1 MEITPDNLVYWKWG
15 FVSINATL
23 VYTWGVMGL
32 LVLSAWA
39 VTRTFALDRPSGRA
53 QAFLEVLVSMTRDQ
67 IEEITQQDPK
77 PYLPFLGTLYLFV
90 AVSNFLA
97 FLPGYHPPTGSLSTT
112 AALAAMVFL
121 AVPGY
126 SIRARGVR
134 GYLKHYVEPV
144 VFMLPFHVISEVSRT
159 VALAVRLFGNVMSG
173 TLIVGILLSVAPL
186 LFPVLLHALELL
198 IGQVQAYIF
207 AVLAT
212 VYIASAARAE
222 QETESVRKRDAEGPE
237 KREKEET
244 GRNEQERKGDG
255 SNG

>member
-1 MEITPDNLVYWKWG
+1 MEITPDEVVFWKRGLVC
-15 FVSINATL
+15 VNATL
-23 VYTWGVMGL
+23 VYTWAVMGAL
-32 LVLSAWA
+32 TLGSWA
-39 VTRTFALDRPSGRA
+39 VTRRFSPDRPSGRA

-67 IEEITQQDPK
+67 IREITQQDPK
-77 PYLPFLGTLYLFV
+77 PYLPFLGSLYLFV

-121 AVPGY
+121 AVPAY
-126 SIRARGVR
+126 SIRSRGVR
-134 GYLKHYVEPV
+134 GYLRHYVEPV

-173 TLIVGILLSVAPL
+173 TLIIAILLSVAPL

-212 VYIASAARAE
+212 VYIASAARTQGNAE
-222 QETESVRKRDAEGPE
+222 TDRTGEEPPGQ
-237 KREKEET
+237 REKE
-244 GRNEQERKGDG
+244 GANHNEGGQKGDER
-255 SNG
+255 NG

>member
-1 MEITPDNLVYWKWG
+1 MEITPDNIVFWKSG
-15 FVSINATL
+15 FISINATL
-23 VYTWGVMGL
+23 VYTWAVMAL
-32 LVLSAWA
+32 LVLLSWA
-39 VTRTFALDRPSGRA
+39 LTRRFSPDRPSGRA
-53 QAFLEVLVSMTRDQ
+53 QSFLEVLVSMTRGQ
-67 IEEITQQDPK
+67 IREITQQDPK

-126 SIRARGVR
+126 SIRSRGVT
-134 GYLKHYVEPV
+134 GYLRHYVEPT
-144 VFMLPFHVISEVSRT
+144 VFMLPFQVISEISRT

-173 TLIVGILLSVAPL
+173 TLIVGIVLSVAPL

-212 VYIASAARAE
+212 VYIASAARARQGEESSRKE
-222 QETESVRKRDAEGPE
+222 QAGSGREEGAAAS
-237 KREKEET
+237 
-244 GRNEQERKGDG
+244 RNESEKKGEG
-255 SNG
+255 HNG